1 MEEKFNKHKAESVQ
15 LTMYTRDVA
24 FTKRLLGGRAI
35 FDEDDNTFLFAQNL
49 PRTHWS
55 KEIMRTDHARVVRR
69 VDGLY
74 TVSFSKMD
82 ASESLLGMKLLAE
95 VREITRTIEAD
106 KKKQEQAKK
115 KAERELAKQLEAKV
129 GKGGGKNA
137 AQ

>member
-15 LTMYTRDVA
+15 LTMYTRDEA

-82 ASESLLGMKLLAE
+82 AGESLLGMKLLAE

-106 KKKQEQAKK
+106 KKKQEQEKK

-129 GKGGGKNA
+129 NEKGGKNA
-137 AQ
+137 KK